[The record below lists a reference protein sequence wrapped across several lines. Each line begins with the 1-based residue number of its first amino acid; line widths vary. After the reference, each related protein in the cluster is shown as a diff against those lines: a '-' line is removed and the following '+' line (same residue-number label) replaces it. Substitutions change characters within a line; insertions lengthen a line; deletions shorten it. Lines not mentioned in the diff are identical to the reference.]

1 MSRGIFD
8 KLPLLNEPIPIVP
21 WLLPMARETR
31 AQTKNC
37 HSHHVFGTG
46 HIFRPPSSD
55 PEPAALLRKKTSYP
69 HIQLTLCVVW
79 HDIRIELV

>member
-31 AQTKNC
+31 AQTKKIATATTF
-37 HSHHVFGTG
+37 SALD
-46 HIFRPPSSD
+46 ISSD
-55 PEPAALLRKKTSYP
+55 LRIPILSLLPYCEKN
-69 HIQLTLCVVW
+69 
-79 HDIRIELV
+79 

>member
-31 AQTKNC
+31 AQTKKIATATTF
-37 HSHHVFGTG
+37 SAQGISFDRRVP
-46 HIFRPPSSD
+46 ILS
-55 PEPAALLRKKTSYP
+55 LLPYCEKTSRP
-69 HIQLTLCVVW
+69 HIQLTLCV
-79 HDIRIELV
+79 I